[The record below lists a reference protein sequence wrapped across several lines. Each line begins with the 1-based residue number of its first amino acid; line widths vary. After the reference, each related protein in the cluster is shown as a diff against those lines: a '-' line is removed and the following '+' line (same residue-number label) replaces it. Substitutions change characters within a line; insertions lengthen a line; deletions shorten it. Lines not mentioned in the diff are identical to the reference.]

1 MKPRPFPMPRI
12 RGASFHQVLGKQ
24 PHTLQS
30 SSTTNPVFFAWGNT
44 VWSFAMDLVFLV
56 INGMVMILDF
66 MLILLDI
73 NFFLVSTLVSALV
86 WLVAFVYNLPST
98 LVACVIQCCN
108 GIGLALLCIA
118 EAVYYLTLGSV
129 HTIFNLLRSLC
140 STMESL
146 KLVGHLFTHMTLKSK
161 EIMHRSFWNLV
172 GSGQSLL
179 RQVCEVCAIAMS
191 LVAYLINS
199 IINICLIGTQ
209 NLFSL
214 GLVLWET
221 VAGPFLR
228 VTDIFAAF
236 VARLSSSA
244 IAMVILL
251 WTPCQLAFD
260 FVASMSKLLINIFL
274 LNLYGLVLLS
284 VIVAASILILNPHLT
299 WTLATQVSNY
309 LNTMPSYHRLLRD
322 LRRLYQVILLS
333 LEMVLSSQAWRRLA
347 DWSLQMASWNRG
359 IGGANHQGEREQP
372 FAIEANQ
379 GRPGVA
385 GVIQRQAPPGIAHLR
400 RQGAPLASQQAAAH
414 ARQRASRDQPRTDV
428 DLGSGHHLQ
437 PQDEGPS
444 TSSTKPATKEQL
456 NALEEDSDPWLLL
469 KEQEERKKCVICQD
483 QTKTVLL
490 LPCRHLCLCQECTE
504 ILLQQA
510 IYQRNCPLCRQM
522 ILQTL
527 NVYL

>member
-1 MKPRPFPMPRI
+1 ME
-12 RGASFHQVLGKQ
+12 
-24 PHTLQS
+24 
-30 SSTTNPVFFAWGNT
+30 
-44 VWSFAMDLVFLV
+44 LVFLV
-56 INGMVMILDF
+56 ISGAEMILN
-66 MLILLDI
+66 LLVILLDV
-73 NFFLVSTLVSALV
+73 NFFLVSTLVSTLF
-86 WLVAFVYNLPST
+86 WTVAFIYNLPNT
-98 LVACVIQCCN
+98 LAACVVHCWN
-108 GIGLALLCIA
+108 WTVLFLLCIA
-118 EAVYYLTLGSV
+118 EASYYLAFVSV
-129 HTIFNLLRSLC
+129 HTIFNLLRGFC

-146 KLVGHLFTHMTLKSK
+146 KLVGHLFNYITLRSK
-161 EIMHRSFWNLV
+161 EIMHRGFWNLV

-191 LVAYLINS
+191 LVAYFINS

-214 GLVLWET
+214 GLILWET
-221 VAGPFLR
+221 IAGPFLR
-228 VTDIFAAF
+228 VIEVFAAL

-244 IAMVILL
+244 IAMSILL
-251 WTPCQLAFD
+251 WTPCQLVFD
-260 FVASMSKLLINIFL
+260 LLTSMSKLLLNIFF

-284 VIVAASILILNPHLT
+284 VIVATSILILNPQLS
-299 WTLATQVSNY
+299 WTLANQVSGY

-322 LRRLYQVILLS
+322 LRRLYQIVLLS
-333 LEMVLSSQAWRRLA
+333 LEMVLSSLAWRRLA

-359 IGGANHQGEREQP
+359 GRGGDHQGEREQL
-372 FAIEANQ
+372 FVVEGNEE
-379 GRPGVA
+379 RPGIAAV
-385 GVIQRQAPPGIAHLR
+385 VHRQAPPAAAHPR
-400 RQGAPLASQQAAAH
+400 RQGA
-414 ARQRASRDQPRTDV
+414 RQRQGIRDQHRTDV
-428 DLGSGHHLQ
+428 DLGSA
-437 PQDEGPS
+437 PQRSMLPEQLHPPPGEGPS
-444 TSSTKPATKEQL
+444 TSHARPATKEQL

>member
-1 MKPRPFPMPRI
+1 
-12 RGASFHQVLGKQ
+12 
-24 PHTLQS
+24 
-30 SSTTNPVFFAWGNT
+30 
-44 VWSFAMDLVFLV
+44 MDLVVLV
-56 INGMVMILDF
+56 FNGIGMIVDL
-66 MLILLDI
+66 LVVLLDVH
-73 NFFLVSTLVSALV
+73 FFLVSSLVSVLL
-86 WLVAFVYNLPST
+86 WLIAFVYNLPNNF
-98 LVACVIQCCN
+98 VACAIHCWN
-108 GIGLALLCIA
+108 GIVLSLLCIA
-118 EAVYYLTLGSV
+118 EILYYLTLGSL
-129 HTIFNLLRSLC
+129 HTIVSMLRGFFS
-140 STMESL
+140 SMESL
-146 KLVGHLFTHMTLKSK
+146 KVVGHLFTHLTLRSK
-161 EIMHRSFWNLV
+161 EIMHRGFWNLV

-191 LVAYLINS
+191 LVAYFVNS

-214 GLVLWET
+214 GLTLWET
-221 VAGPFLR
+221 VIGPFLR

-244 IAMVILL
+244 IAMAILL

-260 FVASMSKLLINIFL
+260 LLASVSKLLLNVFF
-274 LNLYGLVLLS
+274 LNLYGLMLLS
-284 VIVAASILILNPHLT
+284 VIVVTSIFILNPQLT
-299 WTLATQVSNY
+299 WTLASQVSGY
-309 LNTMPSYHRLLRD
+309 LNTMPSYQRLIRD
-322 LRRLYQVILLS
+322 MHRLYQIMLLS

-359 IGGANHQGEREQP
+359 GREANHHVEQEQPVPIEGNQERPGGAVVV
-372 FAIEANQ
+372 
-379 GRPGVA
+379 PGPVPLGA
-385 GVIQRQAPPGIAHLR
+385 AHPR
-400 RQGAPLASQQAAAH
+400 RQGLPVTNQQAIAR
-414 ARQRASRDQPRTDV
+414 ARQTWQPAGRGSRDHHRTED
-428 DLGSGHHLQ
+428 DLGSTAQRSLLTGQHSQHYG
-437 PQDEGPS
+437 EGPS
-444 TSSTKPATKEQL
+444 TSYTKPPTKEQL
-456 NALEEDSDPWLLL
+456 NSLEEDNDPWLLL

>member
-1 MKPRPFPMPRI
+1 ME
-12 RGASFHQVLGKQ
+12 
-24 PHTLQS
+24 
-30 SSTTNPVFFAWGNT
+30 
-44 VWSFAMDLVFLV
+44 LVFLV
-56 INGMVMILDF
+56 INGMAMILDIAL
-66 MLILLDI
+66 MLLDV

-86 WLVAFVYNLPST
+86 WLVAFIYNLPNT
-98 LVACVIQCCN
+98 LAAGVIQCWN
-108 GIGLALLCIA
+108 GIGLILLCIA
-118 EAVYYLTLGSV
+118 EAAYYLTMGSL
-129 HTIFNLLRSLC
+129 HTVFNVLRSLC

-146 KLVGHLFTHMTLKSK
+146 KLVGHLFAHITLRSK
-161 EIMHRSFWNLV
+161 EIMHRGFWNLV
-172 GSGQSLL
+172 GSGQSLV
-179 RQVCEVCAIAMS
+179 RQICEVCAIAMS

-199 IINICLIGTQ
+199 TINICLIGTQ

-221 VAGPFLR
+221 IAGPFLR

-244 IAMVILL
+244 IAMAILL

-260 FVASMSKLLINIFL
+260 LMASVSKLLINIFL

-299 WTLATQVSNY
+299 WTLAAQVSDY

-322 LRRLYQVILLS
+322 LRRLYQAVLLS
-333 LEMVLSSQAWRRLA
+333 LDMVLSSQTWRRLA
-347 DWSLQMASWNRG
+347 DWSLQMASWNRFV
-359 IGGANHQGEREQP
+359 GGANLQGEQEQP
-372 FAIEANQ
+372 FAVEANQ
-379 GRPGVA
+379 ERQEVVGV
-385 GVIQRQAPPGIAHLR
+385 VQRQALPAVAHPR
-400 RQGAPLASQQAAAH
+400 RQGAPVTGQQAVVRPRH
-414 ARQRASRDQPRTDV
+414 RANRDQPRTDA
-428 DLGSGHHLQ
+428 DLGPTTQHNAASGHL
-437 PQDEGPS
+437 QDEGPS
-444 TSSTKPATKEQL
+444 TSSTKPVTKGHL
-456 NALEEDSDPWLLL
+456 NALEEDDDPWLLL

-504 ILLQQA
+504 ILLQQN

>member
-1 MKPRPFPMPRI
+1 
-12 RGASFHQVLGKQ
+12 
-24 PHTLQS
+24 
-30 SSTTNPVFFAWGNT
+30 
-44 VWSFAMDLVFLV
+44 MDLVFLV
-56 INGMVMILDF
+56 ISGAEMILN
-66 MLILLDI
+66 LLVILLDV
-73 NFFLVSTLVSALV
+73 NFFLVSTLVSGLF
-86 WLVAFVYNLPST
+86 WTVAFICNLPNT
-98 LVACVIQCCN
+98 LVACVVHCWN
-108 GIGLALLCIA
+108 WAVLSVLCVA
-118 EAVYYLTLGSV
+118 EASYYLAFVSV
-129 HTIFNLLRSLC
+129 HTVVNLLRGFC

-146 KLVGHLFTHMTLKSK
+146 KLVGHLFNHIALRSK
-161 EIMHRSFWNLV
+161 EIMHRGLWNLV

-191 LVAYLINS
+191 LVAYFINS

-221 VAGPFLR
+221 IAGPFLR
-228 VTDIFAAF
+228 VMEILVAI

-244 IAMVILL
+244 IAMSILL

-260 FVASMSKLLINIFL
+260 LLASMSKLLLNIFF

-284 VIVAASILILNPHLT
+284 VIVATSILVLNPQLS
-299 WTLATQVSNY
+299 WTLVNQVLGY
-309 LNTMPSYHRLLRD
+309 LNTMPPYQRLLRD
-322 LRRLYQVILLS
+322 LRRLYQVVLLS

-359 IGGANHQGEREQP
+359 GRGADHQGEREQL
-372 FAIEANQ
+372 FVAEGNEE
-379 GRPGVA
+379 RPGIAPV
-385 GVIQRQAPPGIAHLR
+385 VQRQAPPAAAHPR
-400 RQGAPLASQQAAAH
+400 RQGA
-414 ARQRASRDQPRTDV
+414 RQRQVNRDQHRTDL
-428 DLGSGHHLQ
+428 DLGPGSQRSMPPGQLH
-437 PQDEGPS
+437 PPPGEGPS
-444 TSSTKPATKEQL
+444 TSQARPATKEQL
-456 NALEEDSDPWLLL
+456 NALEEDSDLWLLL